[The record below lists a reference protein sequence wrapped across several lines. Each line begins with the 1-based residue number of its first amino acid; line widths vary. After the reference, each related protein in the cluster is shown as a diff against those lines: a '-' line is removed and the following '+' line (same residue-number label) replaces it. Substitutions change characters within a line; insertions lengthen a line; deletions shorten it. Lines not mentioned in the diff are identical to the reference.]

1 MNEALAKIAAH
12 FDAIGTR
19 KIEVPEWGL
28 DIYTSPVTIA
38 ERTRIYAG
46 TKGDNDYDLLVR
58 ILITKARD
66 AEGKAMFTVADKA
79 TLLQR
84 ADSNVLIRVAAE
96 IMSGGSSQTPPNAD
110 DLKNS

>member
-1 MNEALAKIAAH
+1 MNEALSKIAAH

-38 ERTRIYAG
+38 ERTRIYSG
-46 TKGDNDYDLLVR
+46 TKGDNDYELLVR
-58 ILITKARD
+58 ILIAKARD
-66 AEGKAMFTVADKA
+66 AEGKPLFTLADKA

-84 ADSNVLIRVAAE
+84 ADSNVLIRVAAD
-96 IMSGGSSQTPPNAD
+96 IMSGAATVQPPNAD
-110 DLKNS
+110 ELKNS

>member
-1 MNEALAKIAAH
+1 MNEALTKIAAH

-19 KIEVPEWGL
+19 KIEVPEWNL
-28 DIYTSPVTIA
+28 EIFTSPVTLA

-46 TKGDNDYDLLVR
+46 TKGDNDYELLVR

-66 AEGKAMFTVADKA
+66 AEGKPLFTLADKA

-96 IMSGGSSQTPPNAD
+96 IMSGASTSPAPDAD
-110 DLKNS
+110 ELKNS

>member
-19 KIEVPEWGL
+19 KIVVPEWNL
-28 DIYTSPVTIA
+28 EIFTSPVTLA
-38 ERTRIYAG
+38 ERSRIYADNR
-46 TKGDNDYDLLVR
+46 GDNDYGTLVK

-66 AEGKAMFTVADKA
+66 ADGKPLFTLADKA

-96 IMSGGSSQTPPNAD
+96 IMSGAATTEPPGVD

>member
-28 DIYTSPVTIA
+28 DIYTSPVTLA

-66 AEGKAMFTVADKA
+66 AEGKPMFTLADKA

-96 IMSGGSSQTPPNAD
+96 IMSGASTQTPPNAD

>member
-1 MNEALAKIAAH
+1 MNEALAKITAH

-28 DIYTSPVTIA
+28 EIYTTGVTIA

-46 TKGDNDYDLLVR
+46 RKGDDDYELLVR
-58 ILITKARD
+58 ILITKALD
-66 AEGKAMFTVADKA
+66 AAGKPLFTLNDKA

-84 ADSNVLIRVAAE
+84 ADSAVLIRVAHD
-96 IMSGGSSQTPPNAD
+96 IMSGGDAPNAAE
-110 DLKNS
+110 LKN